1 MPRERASGTDSELIE
16 LVSELVKIESEN
28 PPGNEKPVAEF
39 VANWFDGEGIDAE
52 VIEKPFEDRPQ
63 VVAQVGSGDPTLVLN
78 GHTDV
83 YPAGDR
89 SRWEHDPYGA
99 EIADG
104 KLYGRGSVDMKLGL
118 SLAMLTAKNLKPEIE
133 SGGLDGSIIVHAPI
147 GQETGDPGTLALIEE
162 GYGGDYAVVLEPTR
176 METVTSNKGLAWYD
190 ITVNGEPGHSARPD
204 SGVNAIEEAHALVGR
219 LLEYDD
225 ELRQREHELVGPAYA
240 NLTQIE
246 GGLTGNMIPEK
257 MTLRLERRFF
267 PNETVDEMDEEVGAL
282 LEDVASEYDLD
293 IEWERVSSYESTDA
307 PTNSYPAEVFRKHS
321 SDVAGVSTEP
331 AGRPWAADTRWFINH
346 TDVPAIT
353 WGPGDS
359 ALCGRY
365 DEHFDID
372 EAETGLDILQ
382 RASREILSTSDD

>member
-1 MPRERASGTDSELIE
+1 MSETGARSSELVE
-16 LVSELVKIESEN
+16 LVSDLVSIESEN
-28 PPGNEKPVAEF
+28 PPGNEKPAAEF
-39 VANWFDGEGIDAE
+39 VANWFEEEGIE
-52 VIEKPFEDRPQ
+52 VETVTKPFEDRPQ
-63 VVAQVGSGDPTLVLN
+63 VVARVGSGDPTLVLN

-89 SRWEHDPYGA
+89 SGWDHDPYGA
-99 EIADG
+99 EIEDG

-133 SGGLDGSIIVHAPI
+133 SGELDGSIIVHAPI

-162 GYGGDYAVVLEPTR
+162 GYAGDYAVVLEPTQ

-204 SGVNAIEEAHALVGR
+204 SGVNAIEEAHPLIGR
-219 LLEYDD
+219 LLEYDA
-225 ELRQREHELVGPAYA
+225 ELRDQDHELVGPGYA

-257 MTLRLERRFF
+257 MTLRMERRFF
-267 PNETVDEMDEEVGAL
+267 PSETVEEMDEEVGAL
-282 LEDVASEYDLD
+282 LEEIAADNDLD

-307 PTNSYPAEVFRKHS
+307 PVDSYPAEVFRNHS
-321 SDVAGVSTEP
+321 SDTAGVSTEP

-359 ALCGRY
+359 AQCGRY

-372 EAETGLDILQ
+372 EAETGLEILQ
-382 RASREILSTSDD
+382 DAAREIITTAED

>member
-1 MPRERASGTDSELIE
+1 MSESRVPHSELIE
-16 LVSELVKIESEN
+16 LVSDLVSIESEN

-39 VANWFDGEGIDAE
+39 VANWFEEEDIE
-52 VIEKPFEDRPQ
+52 VETVTKPFEGRPQ
-63 VVAQVGSGDPTLVLN
+63 VAARVGSGDPTLVLN

-89 SRWEHDPYGA
+89 SGWDHDPYGA
-99 EIADG
+99 EIEDG
-104 KLYGRGSVDMKLGL
+104 KLYGRGSADMKLGL

-133 SGGLDGSIIVHAPI
+133 SGELDGSIIVHAPI

-162 GYGGDYAVVLEPTR
+162 GYAGDYAVVLEPTR

-219 LLEYDD
+219 LLEYDA
-225 ELRQREHELVGPAYA
+225 ELRGQDHELVGPGYA

-257 MTLRLERRFF
+257 MTLRMERRFF
-267 PNETVDEMDEEVGAL
+267 PNETVEEMDEEVGAL
-282 LEDVASEYDLD
+282 LEEIAADNGLD

-307 PTNSYPAEVFRKHS
+307 PVDSYPAEVFRKHS
-321 SDVAGVSTEP
+321 NDTAGVSMEP

-359 ALCGRY
+359 VQCGRY
-365 DEHFDID
+365 DEHFDVD
-372 EAETGLDILQ
+372 EAETGLEILQ
-382 RASREILSTSDD
+382 DAAREIITTSAD